1 MMQVEGK
8 VKAKVK
14 VEDKGRPEEIG
25 GKRLEAKVEEKG
37 DGVSRRE

>member
-14 VEDKGRPEEIG
+14 VEDKGRPEIG